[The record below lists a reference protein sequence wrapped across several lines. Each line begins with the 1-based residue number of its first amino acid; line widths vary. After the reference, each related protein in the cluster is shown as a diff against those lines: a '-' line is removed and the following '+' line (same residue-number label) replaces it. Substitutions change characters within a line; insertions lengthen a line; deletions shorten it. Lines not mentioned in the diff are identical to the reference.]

1 MKIYILLGKITGLQG
16 IINFNWTQLVFFVG
30 NCLEI
35 KRKTFSVNLISIQL
49 NFYSSFAERYFG
61 YPSDIQ
67 IAMKRKGTNVLFILW
82 YCDSQKYSLDT
93 LWKM

>member
-49 NFYSSFAERYFG
+49 NFYSSFGERYFA